1 MERHGEPMTYRQAL
15 VCQQFKKKRVLYNTW
30 STPNLADAP
39 MDLYPCSASQKN
51 NSTILLASLFTTW
64 TKQTEVIH

>member
-39 MDLYPCSASQKN
+39 MDLYPCSASQK
-51 NSTILLASLFTTW
+51 
-64 TKQTEVIH
+64 KQLYDFVSKPIHYMD